1 MAKINLSE
9 LSVVKVRELLLSGDF
24 SSRELVEIYHR
35 QIEEKDKDIRAYLEI
50 FQDAYEQAEKLDDR
64 VKRGETLKE
73 LFGVPFAVKDNILIK
88 DKKAGA
94 ASRILES
101 YRASYDAFAIKKLR
115 AAGAVF
121 LGRTNMDEFAMGSSC
136 ENSAFGP
143 TRNPYDLERVPGGSS
158 GGSAAAVAGQMCLA
172 ALGSDTGGSVRE
184 PAAFCGIVGLKPTYG
199 AVSRLGL
206 IAMAS
211 SLDQIGPL
219 AKNIGDAEAIF
230 NVIKGRDLRDST
242 SLDYEIK
249 KCGTKPRVGVP
260 KEFFSLKEKGKQG
273 LDQDVSAAINRA
285 IEIFRS
291 LDCEIKEVS
300 LPSSEYALACYYIIM
315 PAEVSSNLAR
325 YDGVRYGQRVEG
337 EILEEIYAKTRGEL
351 LGKEARRRVILGTY
365 TLSAG
370 YYDAYY
376 GRAQKARGLIKKDF
390 EKVFKEVDVL
400 LSPTVAAPAFKLGE
414 KSLDPLAMYLSDIF
428 TVPANLAGVPA
439 LSLPFG
445 RTSGGENGKKLPISV
460 QLTAPWFYEG
470 TLFETGKLLERNI

>member
-9 LSVVKVRELLLSGDF
+9 LSIAKVRELSIFGGF
-24 SSRELVEIYHR
+24 SARELVEIYHR
-35 QIEEKDKDIRAYLEI
+35 QIEEKDKDIHAYLEI
-50 FQDAYEQAEKLDDR
+50 FQDAYQQAEELDKR
-64 VKRGETLKE
+64 VKQGESPAE

-88 DKKAGA
+88 DKKVSA
-94 ASRILES
+94 ASKILES
-101 YRASYDAFAIKKLR
+101 YHASYDASVIKKLR

-136 ENSAFGP
+136 ENSAFGQ
-143 TRNPYDLERVPGGSS
+143 TKNPYDLERVPGGSS
-158 GGSAAAVAGQMCLA
+158 GGSAAAVASQMCLA

-199 AVSRLGL
+199 AVSRFGL

-230 NVIKGRDLRDST
+230 NVIKGRDPKDST
-242 SLDYEIK
+242 SADYKIK
-249 KCGTKPRVGVP
+249 KCGAKPRVGVP
-260 KEFFSLKEKGKQG
+260 KEFFSLKEKGKKG

-285 IEIFRS
+285 IEILRS

-300 LPSSEYALACYYIIM
+300 LPSSEYALACYYIVM

-325 YDGVRYGQRVEG
+325 YDGVRFGQRAQG
-337 EILEEIYAKTRGEL
+337 KILEEIYAKTRGEL
-351 LGKEARRRVILGTY
+351 LGQEARRRVILGTY
-365 TLSAG
+365 ALSAG
-370 YYDAYY
+370 YYEAYY
-376 GRAQKARGLIKKDF
+376 GRAQKARWLIKKDF
-390 EKVFKEVDVL
+390 EKVFQDVDIL
-400 LSPTVAAPAFKLGE
+400 LSPTTAAPAFKLGE
-414 KSLDPLAMYLSDIF
+414 KSLDPLSMYLSDIF

-439 LSLPFG
+439 LSLPFSQTG
-445 RTSGGENGKKLPISV
+445 DEKRLPIGI

-470 TLFETGKLLERNI
+470 TLFETGKLLEKNN

>member
-1 MAKINLSE
+1 MKINLSE
-9 LSVVKVRELLLSGDF
+9 LSIAKIRELLISGGF
-24 SSRELVEIYHR
+24 SARELVEIYHR
-35 QIEEKDKDIRAYLEI
+35 QIKEKDKSISAYLEI
-50 FQDAYEQAEKLDDR
+50 FQDAYEQAEELD
-64 VKRGETLKE
+64 KRIKQGESPAE
-73 LFGVPFAVKDNILIK
+73 LFGVPFAIKDNILIK

-101 YRASYDAFAIKKLR
+101 YRASYDASAIKKLR
-115 AAGAVF
+115 AVGAVF

-143 TRNPYDLERVPGGSS
+143 TKNPYDLERVPGGSS
-158 GGSAAAVAGQMCLA
+158 GGSAAAVASQMCLA

-199 AVSRLGL
+199 AVSRFGL

-219 AKNIGDAEAIF
+219 AKNIDDAEEIF
-230 NVIKGRDLRDST
+230 KVIKGRDPKDST
-242 SLDYEIK
+242 SADYEIK
-249 KCGTKPRVGVP
+249 KCGAKPRVGVP
-260 KEFFSLKEKGKQG
+260 KEFFSLKEKGKEG
-273 LDQDVSAAINRA
+273 LDQGVAAAMNRA
-285 IEIFRS
+285 IEILRS

-300 LPSSEYALACYYIIM
+300 LPASEYALACYYIIM

-325 YDGVRYGQRVEG
+325 YDGVRYGRRAEG
-337 EILEEIYAKTRGEL
+337 KILEEIYAKTREEA
-351 LGKEARRRVILGTY
+351 LGQEARRRVILGTY
-365 TLSAG
+365 ALSAG

-376 GRAQKARGLIKKDF
+376 GRAQKARWLIRKDF
-390 EKVFKEVDVL
+390 EKAFKEADVL
-400 LSPTVAAPAFKLGE
+400 LSPTVATPAFKLGE
-414 KSLDPLAMYLSDIF
+414 KAVDPLAMYLSDIF

-445 RTSGGENGKKLPISV
+445 LAGEERKKLPIGL

-470 TLFETGKLLERNI
+470 TLFEAGKLLEKNI